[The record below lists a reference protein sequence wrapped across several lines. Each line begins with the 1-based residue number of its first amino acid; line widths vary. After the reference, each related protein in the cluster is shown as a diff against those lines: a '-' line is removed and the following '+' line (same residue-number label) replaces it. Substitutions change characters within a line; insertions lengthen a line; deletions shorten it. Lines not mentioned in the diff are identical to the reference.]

1 MLTNNVAQFIVE
13 FLIVYLLLGLFFYL
27 GGLLLKSS
35 KHASEYCSSVYSR
48 LFYQIISGLFVCI
61 SLYAMVVTRGI
72 TINILVLPLC
82 YFLFWDRKRNL
93 VTQLHQPVPA
103 IRLKNYIEIGFIV
116 LLSLV
121 ILHVFPVDE
130 YKQSDG
136 FFYLKIAEAMNASG
150 QENISHYFNLYNTD
164 FNGTEPYHYF
174 EIWITAFIIRLSE
187 GFLPS
192 ILVERY
198 VTQSIL
204 LASII
209 LGLYMLSQTILKR
222 KPDVFDKI
230 FFWSLLFIFPNLLGY
245 FPKLYQVFVS
255 DFEGNMLDRPNFRI
269 IYLLLI
275 PLIDEMYTKRGV
287 SKNAWYW
294 MLLLAVVSFQFT
306 IVFITG
312 LLLYCIFLLAKKKFN
327 GRIYWQPV
335 LAFSVVFAA
344 FYWFFSVKNIP
355 SFFKSDSSRFLLQTF
370 RGYKFIFFSIVTSV
384 LYILLITLLLLLP
397 LIVVNKSKVFA
408 YCKDLVIT
416 FTPLIFIGIAGIL
429 LARILYLKDNAYQF
443 IFITHIL
450 ITLFVWLV
458 YLHQIRETSK
468 PVHVLSAALYISL
481 FWVLHWVVM
490 PPASVNIF
498 RQNGAYVYEGKKYSE
513 NYLSQVNNFFD
524 TSKQKV
530 GGYLADTLFYNS
542 TYYSRR
548 NPNIY
553 FLPLTYIMANKHN
566 RIIDFC
572 LSDSSAIKYNLTQQI
587 ENDYLDN
594 AISRSLFFRYRSDHP
609 SLNQIETI
617 KSFITNNRLSYL
629 IVTKDYPLE
638 ELPVNIRRQII
649 DTNTG
654 ERFLIL

>member
-1 MLTNNVAQFIVE
+1 MLTNNVAQFIGE
-13 FLIVYLLLGLFFYL
+13 FIIVYLLLWLFFYL

-35 KHASEYCSSVYSR
+35 KHASEFCTSVYSR
-48 LFYQIISGLFVCI
+48 LFYQIILGLFVCI

-82 YFLFWDRKRNL
+82 YLLFWHRKGNL
-93 VTQLHQPVPA
+93 VTELHQPVSA
-103 IRLKNYIEIGFIV
+103 IRLINYLEIAAIV

-121 ILHVFPVDE
+121 ILHVFPIDE

-136 FFYLKIAEAMNASG
+136 FFYLKIAEAMNTSG

-174 EIWITAFIIRLSE
+174 EIWITAFIIRFSE

-198 VTQSIL
+198 VSQSIL

-209 LGLYMLSQTILKR
+209 LGLYMLSQTVLKR
-222 KPDVFDKI
+222 KPGFFDKI
-230 FFWSLLFIFPNLLGY
+230 FCWSLLFIFPNLLGY
-245 FPKLYQVFVS
+245 FPKLYQVFIS

-275 PLIDEMYTKRGV
+275 PFCNEIYIKKGV

-294 MLLLAVVSFQFT
+294 VLLISVVSFQFA
-306 IVFITG
+306 IIFFPG
-312 LLLYCIFLLAKKKFN
+312 LLLYSIFLLSKRKFN
-327 GRIYWQPV
+327 IRINWLPV
-335 LAFSVVFAA
+335 LAFSIAFAA

-355 SFFKSDSSRFLLQTF
+355 SFFKSDSSRFLLQTLK
-370 RGYKFIFFSIVTSV
+370 GYKFILFSVVTSS
-384 LYILLITLLLLLP
+384 LYILLVTLLLLMP
-397 LIVVNKSKVFA
+397 LIVINKSRLLA
-408 YCKDLVIT
+408 YCRELLNNLAP
-416 FTPLIFIGIAGIL
+416 FLFIGIAGIL
-429 LARILYLKDNAYQF
+429 LARVLYLIDNAYQF
-443 IFITHIL
+443 IFIAHIL

-458 YLHQIRETSK
+458 YLHHNRNANK
-468 PVHVLSAALYISL
+468 PLQVLNSGLYISL
-481 FWVLHWVVM
+481 FWVLHWVVK
-490 PPASVNIF
+490 PPSSINIF
-498 RQNGAYVYEGKKYSE
+498 RQNGAYVYDGKKYSE
-513 NYLSQVNNFFD
+513 TYLSQVNNFFD

-530 GGYLADTLFYNS
+530 GGYLADTVFYNS

-548 NPNIY
+548 NPNVY
-553 FLPLTYIMANKHN
+553 FLPLTYIIANKHN

-572 LSDSSAIKYNLTQQI
+572 LSDSSAIKYNLTEQI
-587 ENDYLDN
+587 EKDYLDN
-594 AISRSLFFRYRSDHP
+594 AISRSLFFRYQLGHSNLSHTQV
-609 SLNQIETI
+609 LQ
-617 KSFITNNRLSYL
+617 SFITVNGLSYL

-654 ERFLIL
+654 EKFLIL